1 MTTPTGRLPLG
12 VYVLGFTVFSLGT
25 SEFML
30 AGLLPSMA
38 TDLGVSIP
46 QAGALVSAF
55 AVGML
60 IGAPVVAILTLR
72 LPRRATLLGAAG
84 LFAVMHLVGAL
95 TDDYGVLMATRVVAA
110 VACAAYWAV
119 GAVTAMAIAPRGSTA
134 RAVAVVVG
142 GLTVANVLGVPLGT
156 WIGERGGWQLSF
168 VVVGVASVVAVV
180 ATALLVPETR
190 PDGAGRPV
198 RALLAEETVAFRR
211 PVLWVALATTAAF
224 QAAVFGTF
232 AYLAPVLTDVG
243 GIAES
248 DVAGVLMVFGLGTVL
263 GVTLGGRF
271 ADRNMLG
278 NVMISLL
285 ALGVALLALRLV
297 APLGGPAVV
306 AAVFLFGAAA
316 FSIASALNARVL
328 LHAGDAPTL
337 AAAVN
342 VSAFNVGNAVGPW
355 LGGAVIAAGMGY
367 LAPIWVSLGLVVLAL
382 ALAATSWRLESPRR
396 AAAARPECAPAA

>member
-38 TDLGVSIP
+38 DDLGVTIP
-46 QAGALVSAF
+46 QAGGLVSAF

-60 IGAPVVAILTLR
+60 VGAPVVAMLTLR

-84 LFAVMHLVGAL
+84 LFAVMHLLGAL

-168 VVVGVASVVAVV
+168 VVVGVASVLAVI

-190 PDGAGRPV
+190 RVATTSV
-198 RALLAEETVAFRR
+198 RALLVAETVAFRR
-211 PVLWVALATTAAF
+211 PVLWVALATTASF

-232 AYLAPVLTDVG
+232 AYLAPLLTDVG
-243 GIAES
+243 GIAER

-271 ADRNMLG
+271 ADRHMLG
-278 NVMISLL
+278 NVVISLL
-285 ALGVALLALRLV
+285 SLGVALVALRLV

-306 AAVFLFGAAA
+306 VAVFLFGATA

-355 LGGAVIAAGMGY
+355 LGGAVIAAGLGF

-396 AAAARPECAPAA
+396 AAVVEPACAPAA